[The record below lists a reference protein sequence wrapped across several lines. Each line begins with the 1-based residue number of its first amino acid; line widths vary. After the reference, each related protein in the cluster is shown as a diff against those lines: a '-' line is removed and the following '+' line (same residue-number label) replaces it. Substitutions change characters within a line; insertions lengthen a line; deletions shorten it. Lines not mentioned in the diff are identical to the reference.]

1 MPVSSCSSLKT
12 LTIQYTTSS
21 IMPDSGYTVQWRIV
35 GDEVW
40 YTEPNRKANPITI
53 SGVPSCYPLEV
64 RLMVDCGS
72 GLQTI
77 ETFGVE
83 GSGTSSSCYTYELLD
98 NAQYTYTPCGSSTSI
113 SVFNSSTLELS
124 QTICAVDGTVDGGAF
139 IRRTQCLGT
148 QG

>member
-1 MPVSSCSSLKT
+1 
-12 LTIQYTTSS
+12 
-21 IMPDSGYTVQWRIV
+21 
-35 GDEVW
+35 
-40 YTEPNRKANPITI
+40 
-53 SGVPSCYPLEV
+53 
-64 RLMVDCGS
+64 MVDCGS
-72 GLQTI
+72 GLQTV

-139 IRRTQCLGT
+139 IRRTQCY
-148 QG
+148 